1 MKRKLKFNGL
11 MKLIPILI
19 MFIVMYTSLQSQTA
33 TTITLGSGTSQS
45 GAYDPS
51 PANVFWE
58 SRHLQFVY
66 TKSEI
71 NAQGISGPH
80 LLKSIAFNVSQ
91 VADKTH
97 SNYKIRI
104 GHTTATDASSN
115 INTTLTQVYSASS
128 VSFNSSGWKTF
139 TFTTPFQWNGID
151 NIVVDICWGVNSDY
165 SGSGQV
171 YVYTPEVTNG
181 IGYINSSSQSMCSE
195 AITGSMNLKPQVKLT
210 FEPTAPSNDDC
221 SGAIALTVHPTTTCT
236 NATIGDVSGATNS
249 NVTGCSYGTPND
261 DVWYKFIATATEH
274 IITVVG
280 SSDFDA
286 VLELRSGSCP
296 GTNIVCKDSTLDG
309 GTEIIHATGLTV
321 GNTYYVRVYDW
332 YSTMPSTTTFTICI
346 TTNATCQTPGP
357 PTNLQVTPT
366 QTGASFT
373 WSAPTNPPGTPTIV
387 YYWLVSDQATPNWN
401 NYIARCGDADGFSGN
416 TNGTGQCL
424 VPAGMPATLS
434 PNTQY
439 YLHMYARTSCDW
451 TGSPWATKAFT
462 TLSAAPSNDNCSGAI
477 TLTVNNTANC
487 VNPTTGNVAGA
498 TNSGVTGCTGTP
510 DDDVWYKFIATATEH
525 TITVVGSSDFDAV
538 VDLRS
543 GSCPGTNITCIDATL
558 EGGTEVINA
567 TGLTIGN
574 TYYVRVYHYYATA
587 PTTTTFTICI
597 TTPQTGAAPVA
608 DFTANATTITVG
620 GSVTFTDLSSNN
632 PTSWNWQFAVGEPS
646 GTCTPATSTLQNKT
660 VVYNTPGIY
669 TVKLTV
675 SNAYGSDTEEKIDY
689 ITVNPATSNLTIT
702 ASAQPNNVCAGSTVQ
717 LNAIPT
723 GGSGTYTYS
732 WSSNPQGFTST
743 LQNPTATPT
752 NNTIY
757 SVTVTSG
764 SSTASA
770 SCSVTVNPLPS
781 TPNNISGPVSVC
793 IGSTNISYNIPSIPN
808 ATGYVWTV
816 PSGFVIVSG
825 QNTNNLIVN
834 IGPTASSGNITV
846 AGTNSC
852 GNGPTKSLAVTVSPA
867 LVVSAGTTQTITS
880 GSTATLHGSA
890 NGGSGNY
897 SYSWQP
903 SNLLQNPNIQN
914 PTTIPLTSSQ
924 TFTLIATDNTTGCQG
939 TATVQIIVSGGSL
952 SVNASANP
960 SIVCQGTSVSL
971 QATPSGGTG
980 SYTYS
985 WASNPSS
992 SIPSTQNP
1000 TVTPSTNTTYTVTV
1014 TSGSS
1019 TASASC
1025 SVTVNPLPGNPG
1037 PITGS
1042 QTVCQGQTDV
1052 YYGIS
1057 PVANAT
1063 SYSWLLPTGAVIS
1076 SGTNTNS
1083 ILVNFSQ
1090 SATSGNISVV
1100 ASNSCGNSQS
1110 SSNFYVTVNPLP
1122 AAASNISGPST
1133 VTLGQTNVT
1142 YLVQP
1147 IAYATGYVWSIPQG
1161 FNLVSGLNTNTIVVN
1176 ISPSATN
1183 GVITVYGTNNCGNGA
1198 TSPAFP
1204 VSVQTTNINEI
1215 QNINCKIYPNPS
1227 DGKIYID
1234 LKNNTIDN
1242 LSIAVFN
1249 SIGMIVWEQKLDNGS
1264 FYSLDLVNLTDGVYY
1279 LQLNADSFN
1288 HIEKLIINR

>member
-1 MKRKLKFNGL
+1 
-11 MKLIPILI
+11 
-19 MFIVMYTSLQSQTA
+19 
-33 TTITLGSGTSQS
+33 
-45 GAYDPS
+45 
-51 PANVFWE
+51 
-58 SRHLQFVY
+58 
-66 TKSEI
+66 
-71 NAQGISGPH
+71 
-80 LLKSIAFNVSQ
+80 
-91 VADKTH
+91 
-97 SNYKIRI
+97 
-104 GHTTATDASSN
+104 
-115 INTTLTQVYSASS
+115 
-128 VSFNSSGWKTF
+128 
-139 TFTTPFQWNGID
+139 
-151 NIVVDICWGVNSDY
+151 
-165 SGSGQV
+165 
-171 YVYTPEVTNG
+171 
-181 IGYINSSSQSMCSE
+181 
-195 AITGSMNLKPQVKLT
+195 
-210 FEPTAPSNDDC
+210 
-221 SGAIALTVHPTTTCT
+221 
-236 NATIGDVSGATNS
+236 VSGATNS

-373 WSAPTNPPGTPTIV
+373 WSAPTNPPGTPPIV
-387 YYWLVSDQATPNWN
+387 YYWLISDQATPNWN
-401 NYIARCGDADGFSGN
+401 NYIARCGDAGGFSGN

-439 YLHMYARTSCDW
+439 YLHMYARTGCDW

-770 SCSVTVNPLPS
+770 SCSVTVNPLP
-781 TPNNISGPVSVC
+781 
-793 IGSTNISYNIPSIPN
+793 
-808 ATGYVWTV
+808 
-816 PSGFVIVSG
+816 
-825 QNTNNLIVN
+825 
-834 IGPTASSGNITV
+834 
-846 AGTNSC
+846 
-852 GNGPTKSLAVTVSPA
+852 
-867 LVVSAGTTQTITS
+867 
-880 GSTATLHGSA
+880 
-890 NGGSGNY
+890 
-897 SYSWQP
+897 
-903 SNLLQNPNIQN
+903 
-914 PTTIPLTSSQ
+914 
-924 TFTLIATDNTTGCQG
+924 
-939 TATVQIIVSGGSL
+939 
-952 SVNASANP
+952 
-960 SIVCQGTSVSL
+960 
-971 QATPSGGTG
+971 
-980 SYTYS
+980 
-985 WASNPSS
+985 
-992 SIPSTQNP
+992 
-1000 TVTPSTNTTYTVTV
+1000 
-1014 TSGSS
+1014 
-1019 TASASC
+1019 
-1025 SVTVNPLPGNPG
+1025 GNPG